1 MELRDQGDK
10 TLQFI
15 FNDLDPSD
23 AVDFK
28 KLLIELYD
36 RKLISRS
43 SLQLKMDLDPDIEA
57 ANRETESKKIDLMDE
72 KQVKPVVDMVVSGI
86 LSMPRARKML
96 GIPAEDD
103 EPTAKVALVWSG
115 DLESTGDAAA
125 LAGLREAVPGAA
137 RAGRQRDHH
146 PDGPHPLA
154 HPGQRVQQPQQPFH
168 PGRDRH
174 RHP

>member
-1 MELRDQGDK
+1 MELNGHGDK
-10 TLQFI
+10 SIQFI

-57 ANRETESKKIDLMDE
+57 ANRETERKQIDLMDE

-86 LSMPRARKML
+86 LSVPRARKML

-103 EPTAKVALVWSG
+103 EPTAEAALVWSG
-115 DLESTGDAAA
+115 DLESTGDAAVCDECSHFIA
-125 LAGLREAVPGAA
+125 DTNHCRVHNSERTFDAPACRFIDRREP
-137 RAGRQRDHH
+137 R
-146 PDGPHPLA
+146 
-154 HPGQRVQQPQQPFH
+154 
-168 PGRDRH
+168 
-174 RHP
+174 